1 MFVRRISSPLPSATS
16 RWSLSSVPS
25 GMSIIWFCAP
35 VFLLTRYALASGI
48 SPRCSAS
55 SASTFRGHVL
65 RGSSAAHVRPSRNSI
80 RPFPSPYPA
89 TS

>member
-1 MFVRRISSPLPSATS
+1 MYSYTNGFRVSVRADGGEIVLQFVQRFPDFEENDAVSYTHL
-16 RWSLSSVPS
+16 
-25 GMSIIWFCAP
+25 
-35 VFLLTRYALASGI
+35 GI